1 MISLLI
7 KQYYIVYNTYPSVSL
22 SLYIYGCTF
31 DIYLFSYFTDISR
44 YIYVGIQ
51 IRSINI
57 KTLSS
62 IVGNNCVIETKR
74 RLIWWFSR
82 YNQLPKYGDRFACS
96 DLSPIHTYFLVRNSC
111 FEIFLKCNI
120 TNLILSPKLLWLHS
134 NNWNRDTHTLSFSL
148 NGIFEVVLD
157 VDSRIVSFYNDKK
170 FHKSFALFS
179 FDNMRKSVD

>member
-1 MISLLI
+1 MVVHLISI
-7 KQYYIVYNTYPSVSL
+7 SFP
-22 SLYIYGCTF
+22 
-31 DIYLFSYFTDISR
+31 ISR
-44 YIYVGIQ
+44 TYLAISNVGIQ